1 MIVFIIWLILRD
13 DASTLRV
20 NAETL
25 SVSEVVDGQFNDYI
39 RISGQVQP
47 MTTVQLSPR
56 ESGIV
61 EKIVIEEGSQV
72 SKGDVI
78 VILSNDDLDLEIL
91 NSEAN
96 LAEKE
101 NVLRNTMIQL

>member
-1 MIVFIIWLILRD
+1 MDRTIEKKKGIALIFSKKALPYWFGAAMTVFIIWLILRD

-56 ESGIV
+56 DSGIV
-61 EKIVIEEGSQV
+61 EKIVIEEDRRSAREM
-72 SKGDVI
+72 S
-78 VILSNDDLDLEIL
+78 
-91 NSEAN
+91 
-96 LAEKE
+96 
-101 NVLRNTMIQL
+101 